1 MTWST
6 KKLRFLNHFSGQC
19 HWDIMWFWVYQYI
32 EVALKCNPVIWV
44 QISLETTETT
54 LRIASGSMEA
64 RTLVIWRCP
73 IKLAL
78 LVGDSTTLPPCPKSQ
93 SFSPHSAFLSLQ
105 KKGVVAFLHGCK
117 HKSSEA
123 ALQNGIVPTQMLF
136 DFQRERQFVL
146 LNRGGSG
153 CFSLHL

>member
-19 HWDIMWFWVYQYI
+19 NWDIMWFWVYQYI
-32 EVALKCNPVIWV
+32 EVASKCNPVIWV

-64 RTLVIWRCP
+64 RILVIWRCP

-105 KKGVVAFLHGCK
+105 KKGVHGCK

-123 ALQNGIVPTQMLF
+123 ALQKGIVPTQISLTFRGKGSLSCWIEAAQGAFLF
-136 DFQRERQFVL
+136 TSS
-146 LNRGGSG
+146 GS
-153 CFSLHL
+153 